1 VAADDRVVGG
11 TTGRPGRLPWRTTV
25 TEDALAANLAN
36 WESRVP
42 VHAAAYGLERYL
54 EDPGFVSG
62 VVRHDAPALGDLTGL
77 RVAHL
82 QCHIGTDTVSLAR
95 LGAEVVGLDFSPS
108 AIAVARG
115 LADRAG
121 TAARFV
127 HADVYDAVEALGG
140 GFDLVYST
148 VGIVGW
154 LPSVRR
160 WAQVVAA
167 LLAPGGRLYLRDGH
181 PALMTLDES
190 RDDEQ
195 LVVTHPYFGTSEPK
209 RWEDASSYVGEP
221 GAIASAVH
229 YEWQHPLSEIVQAVI
244 DAGLVLT
251 RLHEGDRLD
260 WAFAPWMEL
269 DDDERYRFPAQQ
281 RQLVPTEFTVEA
293 TRPREADR
301 RG

>member
-1 VAADDRVVGG
+1 MN
-11 TTGRPGRLPWRTTV
+11 
-25 TEDALAANLAN
+25 EDALAANLAN

-42 VHAAAYGLERYL
+42 VHAAVAGLERYT
-54 EDPGFVSG
+54 DHPGYVSG

-82 QCHIGTDTVSLAR
+82 QCHLGTDTVSLAR

-108 AIAVARG
+108 ALTVATD
-115 LADRAG
+115 LADRTG
-121 TAARFV
+121 DAARFV
-127 HADVYDAVEALGG
+127 QADVYDAVDALGG

-154 LPSVRR
+154 LPAMTR

-167 LLAPGGRLYLRDGH
+167 LLVPGGRLYLRDGH
-181 PALMTLDES
+181 PMLMTLDET
-190 RDDEQ
+190 REDQQ
-195 LVVTHPYFGTSEPK
+195 LVITHPYFGGPEPN
-209 RWEDASSYVGEP
+209 RWEDTSSYTGEA
-221 GAIASAVH
+221 GAVTSPVH

-251 RLHEGDRLD
+251 RLHEDDRLD
-260 WAFAPWMEL
+260 WPFAPWMEA
-269 DDDERYRFPAQQ
+269 DDEGHYRFPAQQ
-281 RQLVPTEFTVEA
+281 RALVPTEFTIEA
-293 TRPREADR
+293 MRPEEAEP